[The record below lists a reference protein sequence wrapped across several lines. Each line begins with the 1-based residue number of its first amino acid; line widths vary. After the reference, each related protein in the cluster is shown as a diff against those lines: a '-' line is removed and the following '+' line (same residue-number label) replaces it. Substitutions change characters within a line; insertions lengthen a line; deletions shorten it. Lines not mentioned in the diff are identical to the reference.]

1 MGHQFV
7 IVHESNYLKSITI
20 PIGVKKKKKNLRRVD
35 LLILNISS
43 SYEKIYGVLHHFREN

>member
-20 PIGVKKKKKNLRRVD
+20 PIGVKKKKNLHRVD

-43 SYEKIYGVLHHFREN
+43 SYEKIYRVLHHFREN